1 MCAFC
6 IVPFTRGRE
15 RSRSIETILKEVRL
29 LKDEGVKEI
38 LLLGQNV
45 NSYFDELQGEAEQIS
60 NDKKM
65 EIDKKDESEE
75 IADEMS
81 AEHENSEG
89 FKEMYKKRGGK
100 GWRFAQLLQK

>member
-15 RSRSIETILKEVRL
+15 RSRPIESILEEVRL
-29 LKDEGVKEI
+29 LKEEGVKEI

-45 NSYFDELQGEAEQIS
+45 NSYFDELPEEAEQVPNDQKIE
-60 NDKKM
+60 NDK
-65 EIDKKDESEE
+65 IDESEDV
-75 IADEMS
+75 ANEMS
-81 AEHENSEG
+81 FEHENSEG
-89 FKEMYKKRGGK
+89 FREMYKKRGGK